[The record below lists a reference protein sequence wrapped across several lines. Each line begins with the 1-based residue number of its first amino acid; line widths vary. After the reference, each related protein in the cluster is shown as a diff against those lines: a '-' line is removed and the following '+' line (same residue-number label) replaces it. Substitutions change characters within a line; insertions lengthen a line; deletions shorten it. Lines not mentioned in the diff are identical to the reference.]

1 MDYVCGL
8 NSPPEPLNSPP
19 EPLNSPPRRATARLA
34 RVVRVVRVS
43 RMLKLYQHYLKHF
56 GGKKPGLQ
64 VNERALFWLIGEE
77 NYPALTGG
85 WSGLPDGQL

>member
-56 GGKKPGLQ
+56 GGKKPVHSKVRIITLNQ
-64 VNERALFWLIGEE
+64 CR
-77 NYPALTGG
+77 GG
-85 WSGLPDGQL
+85 VEGV